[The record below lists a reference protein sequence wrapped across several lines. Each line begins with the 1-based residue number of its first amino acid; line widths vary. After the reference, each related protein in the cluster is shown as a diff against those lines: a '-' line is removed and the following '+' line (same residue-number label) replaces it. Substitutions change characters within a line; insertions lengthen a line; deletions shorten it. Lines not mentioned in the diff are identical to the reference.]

1 MNLSRFHETLNPN
14 AEGVL
19 VEGVSK
25 EIDGNGELEASPGN
39 LLEASAVPNKPLEA
53 RMTIE
58 ITGTVKI
65 VLPGTINPNP
75 SLSSGEDER
84 C

>member
-1 MNLSRFHETLNPN
+1 MNLSRFNETLNPN

-19 VEGVSK
+19 VEGISK
-25 EIDGNGELEASPGN
+25 EIDGNGELEASPGK
-39 LLEASAVPNKPLEA
+39 LLEASTVSNKPLEA
-53 RMTIE
+53 RMTVE
-58 ITGTVKI
+58 FNGTIKI